1 MTREK
6 LLTPSK
12 NLKAAKNTIDTTNSA
27 KMEVYKMAINYEKI
41 LEKLLA
47 AVERLPDEQRDAFN
61 YYTTHA
67 AELHKCAG
75 YNAGFA
81 LADLAADL
89 REGIAQQTAKTA
101 GRGSAR
107 KAALHIFK
115 TSTRDDLRGAWEQ
128 DGKQIL
134 CNGYLAI
141 ALNTPL
147 NDLPTAENKTFD
159 ALNCIEPASRNS
171 GAYLPV
177 PTAAELRAY
186 IKQRGAEL
194 KAAGMKENVP
204 LYDFGDGLPA
214 VNARFL
220 LDIVEILPGASFRA
234 SNYRPDIGGI
244 YFESAGGFGILLPVR
259 KPAAKKSA

>member
-1 MTREK
+1 
-6 LLTPSK
+6 
-12 NLKAAKNTIDTTNSA
+12 
-27 KMEVYKMAINYEKI
+27 MAINYEKI
-41 LEKLLA
+41 LGKLLA

-67 AELHKCAG
+67 AELRKYAG
-75 YNAGFA
+75 NNAGFA

-107 KAALHIFK
+107 KAAQHIFK
-115 TSTRDDLRGAWEQ
+115 TASRDDLRGAWEQ

-141 ALNTPL
+141 ALNSPI
-147 NDLPTAENKTFD
+147 NDLPTAENQTFD

-194 KAAGMKENVP
+194 KAAGKKENFP
-204 LYDFGDGLPA
+204 LYNFGDGLPA
-214 VNARFL
+214 VDARFL
-220 LDIVEILPGASFRA
+220 LDIAEILPGASFRA
-234 SNYRPDIGGI
+234 SSHHPVLGGI
-244 YFESAGGFGILLPVR
+244 YFASADGFGILLPVR
-259 KPAAKKSA
+259 KHAAQKSA

>member
-12 NLKAAKNTIDTTNSA
+12 NSKAAKNTINSANSA

-61 YYTTHA
+61 YYTANA

-81 LADLAADL
+81 PADLAADL

-115 TSTRDDLRGAWEQ
+115 TSSRDDLRGAWEQ

-141 ALNTPL
+141 ALNTPI
-147 NDLPTAENKTFD
+147 NDLPTAEDQTFD
-159 ALNCIEPASRNS
+159 ALRFIVHARENNGEILPA
-171 GAYLPV
+171 

-194 KAAGMKENVP
+194 KAAGKRKIP
-204 LYDFGDGLPA
+204 
-214 VNARFL
+214 
-220 LDIVEILPGASFRA
+220 
-234 SNYRPDIGGI
+234 
-244 YFESAGGFGILLPVR
+244 PVR
-259 KPAAKKSA
+259 LR

>member
-12 NLKAAKNTIDTTNSA
+12 NLRAAKNTINSA

-41 LEKLLA
+41 LEKLLF
-47 AVERLPDEQRDAFN
+47 AVERLPEEQRSDYD
-61 YYTTHA
+61 YYTAHA

-101 GRGSAR
+101 GRGNAR
-107 KAALHIFK
+107 KSALHIIK
-115 TSTRDDLRGAWEQ
+115 TSSRDDLRGAWEQ

-141 ALNTPL
+141 ALNSPI
-147 NDLPTAENKTFD
+147 NDLPAAENQTFD

-194 KAAGMKENVP
+194 KAAGMKEKFP

-214 VNARFL
+214 VDARFL

-234 SNYRPDIGGI
+234 SSYRPDIGGI

-259 KPAAKKSA
+259 KHAAQKSA

>member
-1 MTREK
+1 
-6 LLTPSK
+6 
-12 NLKAAKNTIDTTNSA
+12 
-27 KMEVYKMAINYEKI
+27 MAINYEKI

-89 REGIAQQTAKTA
+89 REGIAQQAAKTA

-107 KAALHIFK
+107 KAAQHIFK
-115 TSTRDDLRGAWEQ
+115 TSSRDDLRGAWEQ

-141 ALNTPL
+141 ALNSPI
-147 NDLPTAENKTFD
+147 NDLPAAENQTFN
-159 ALNCIEPASRNS
+159 ALNCIAPARENN
-171 GAYLPV
+171 GEILPV

-194 KAAGMKENVP
+194 KAAGMKEKFP

-214 VNARFL
+214 VDARFL
-220 LDIVEILPGASFRA
+220 LDIVEILPGATFRA
-234 SNYRPDIGGI
+234 SSHRPELAGL
-244 YFESAGGFGILLPVR
+244 YFESADGCGILLPVR
-259 KPAAKKSA
+259 KTARKSA

>member
-1 MTREK
+1 
-6 LLTPSK
+6 
-12 NLKAAKNTIDTTNSA
+12 
-27 KMEVYKMAINYEKI
+27 MAINYEKI

-61 YYTTHA
+61 YYTANA

-81 LADLAADL
+81 LADLAADI

-107 KAALHIFK
+107 KAAQHIFK
-115 TSTRDDLRGAWEQ
+115 TASRDDLRGAWEQ

-134 CNGYLAI
+134 CNGFLAI
-141 ALNTPL
+141 ALNSPI
-147 NDLPTAENKTFD
+147 NDLPTAENQTFD

-194 KAAGMKENVP
+194 KAAGMKENFS
-204 LYDFGDGLPA
+204 LYDFGNGLPA

-220 LDIVEILPGASFRA
+220 LDIVEILPGATFRA
-234 SNYRPDIGGI
+234 SSCHPVLAGI
-244 YFESAGGFGILLPVR
+244 YFESADGFGILLPVR
-259 KPAAKKSA
+259 KAAARKSA

>member
-1 MTREK
+1 
-6 LLTPSK
+6 
-12 NLKAAKNTIDTTNSA
+12 
-27 KMEVYKMAINYEKI
+27 MAINYEKI
-41 LEKLLA
+41 LEKLLS

-89 REGIAQQTAKTA
+89 REGIAQQAAKTA

-141 ALNTPL
+141 ALNTPI

-177 PTAAELRAY
+177 PKAAELRAY

-220 LDIVEILPGASFRA
+220 LDIVEILPGVTFRA
-234 SNYRPDIGGI
+234 SSRLPELGI
-244 YFESAGGFGILLPVR
+244 LYFESADGCGCLLPAR
-259 KPAAKKSA
+259 KTARKSA

>member
-1 MTREK
+1 
-6 LLTPSK
+6 
-12 NLKAAKNTIDTTNSA
+12 
-27 KMEVYKMAINYEKI
+27 MAINYEKI

-89 REGIAQQTAKTA
+89 REGIAQQAAKTA
-101 GRGSAR
+101 GRGNAR

-115 TSTRDDLRGAWEQ
+115 TSSRDDLRGAWEQ

-141 ALNTPL
+141 ALNSPI
-147 NDLPTAENKTFD
+147 NDLPAAENQTFD

-186 IKQRGAEL
+186 IKQRGAAL
-194 KAAGMKENVP
+194 KAAGMKEKFP

-214 VNARFL
+214 VDARFL

-234 SNYRPDIGGI
+234 SSYRPDIGGI

-259 KPAAKKSA
+259 KHAAQKSA